1 MQNAKVYSHLR
12 QIAYFCYNLIFHGA
26 LPSHIRVSVCNLYH
40 NFVMPIEMQIP
51 SSLFFESIFLL
62 FEIPQSFATH
72 STYGTRFWKAFFFL
86 ERQAWRSMI
95 TILGNECQRNN
106 NKFDHLLHIS
116 LVVGQCWRTLII
128 LVNALWAL
136 FSIKY
141 TYSFFFVFFFL
152 SWTKFVNCCSS
163 CGGMP
168 INTREFPCRKEFQT
182 N

>member
-72 STYGTRFWKAFFFL
+72 STYGTRFWKAFFFFG
-86 ERQAWRSMI
+86 ASGV
-95 TILGNECQRNN
+95 TVNDHNFGQR
-106 NKFDHLLHIS
+106 
-116 LVVGQCWRTLII
+116 
-128 LVNALWAL
+128 
-136 FSIKY
+136 
-141 TYSFFFVFFFL
+141 
-152 SWTKFVNCCSS
+152 
-163 CGGMP
+163 MP
-168 INTREFPCRKEFQT
+168 AQQQQI
-182 N
+182 